1 MALYPSLFGYIEGP
15 LAGQRL
21 PTERPQ
27 DIRVVRIR
35 RVIDP
40 SRRTR

>member
-15 LAGQRL
+15 SEDAR
-21 PTERPQ
+21 RPVGRPR
-27 DIRVVRIR
+27 DVRIVR
-35 RVIDP
+35 KPRSSDP